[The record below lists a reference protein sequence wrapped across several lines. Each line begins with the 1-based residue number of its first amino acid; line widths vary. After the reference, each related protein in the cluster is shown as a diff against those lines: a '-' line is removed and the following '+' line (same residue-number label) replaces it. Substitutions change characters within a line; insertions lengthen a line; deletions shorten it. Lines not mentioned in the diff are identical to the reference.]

1 MQVLYFMPI
10 MQCRTEIYDSCES
23 SPHNLKVLERDFKP
37 VYSNSTA
44 QLFSHCCTQL
54 PSRVCFRE
62 CAFRSQIF
70 KKQGRLF
77 TKSLHLLMKSWVGQK
92 VSLILSKNK
101 TYFSFALRTLLHTFT
116 NQMTLLAIPI
126 FYWPYLTFSK
136 AQNYEQN
143 RQRFTSYEPQ
153 CLAERLDNK

>member
-62 CAFRSQIF
+62 CAFRSHIF

-101 TYFSFALRTLLHTFT
+101 TYFSFSPRTLLNNMFMVLFHS
-116 NQMTLLAIPI
+116 LLAFFRQLHNSILPKLFI
-126 FYWPYLTFSK
+126 FLSTGLFQVP
-136 AQNYEQN
+136 
-143 RQRFTSYEPQ
+143 FTVFQGIEIFH
-153 CLAERLDNK
+153 